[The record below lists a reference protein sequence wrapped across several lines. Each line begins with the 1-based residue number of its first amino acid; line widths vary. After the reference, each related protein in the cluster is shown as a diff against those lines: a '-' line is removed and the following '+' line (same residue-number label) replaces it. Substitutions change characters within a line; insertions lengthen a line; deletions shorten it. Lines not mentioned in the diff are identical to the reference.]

1 VYGVSKTHSTAY
13 KGGIN
18 DLTSE
23 FADDI
28 INLSQHMELL
38 FPKLHNYVNYH
49 DEKSV
54 VDGIVESL
62 TFALSNLILKAGHI
76 VDTVGEC
83 DNSVKYGDAHVSR
96 VHRQAGGLLKT
107 TAFQKDLKNLGG
119 AIPNTVTTFLA
130 LQGGFAHMLVSLTAV
145 KNKVGSGVRDPSQI
159 FANQST
165 EVVVRSWTDLKE
177 RVVDYQNSL

>member
-28 INLSQHMELL
+28 INLSQHMEVCLASHSVSRASFHFYLKLL

-107 TAFQKDLKNLGG
+107 TAFQVLFPRP
-119 AIPNTVTTFLA
+119 II
-130 LQGGFAHMLVSLTAV
+130 H
-145 KNKVGSGVRDPSQI
+145 
-159 FANQST
+159 ST
-165 EVVVRSWTDLKE
+165 LF
-177 RVVDYQNSL
+177 